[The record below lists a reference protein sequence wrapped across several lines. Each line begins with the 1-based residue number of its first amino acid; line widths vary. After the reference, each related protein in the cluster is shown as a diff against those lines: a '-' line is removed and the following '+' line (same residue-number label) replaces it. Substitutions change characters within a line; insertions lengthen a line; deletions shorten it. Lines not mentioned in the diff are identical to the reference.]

1 MFAEGMRLAKLK
13 NLFSQNLEYLLR
25 EVQKDFVE
33 VD

>member
-13 NLFSQNLEYLLR
+13 NLHSQNLDYLLR